1 RALKLKRRDRIH
13 YTVRPDGE
21 VVLTR
26 ASDEA
31 KPDPVMVNFLN
42 FLERDLLAHPENI
55 RPVTA
60 SSFAEAERLT
70 AGIEVDLE
78 EALEEDDDDE

>member
-1 RALKLKRRDRIH
+1 M
-13 YTVRPDGE
+13 
-21 VVLTR
+21 VLSQ

-31 KPDPVMVNFLN
+31 KHDLVMTNFLN
-42 FLERDLLAHPENI
+42 FLERDLIVHPENI

-70 AGIEVDLE
+70 VGVEIDLE
-78 EALEEDDDDE
+78 EVLEEDDDE

>member
-1 RALKLKRRDRIH
+1 H
-13 YTVRPDGE
+13 
-21 VVLTR
+21 
-26 ASDEA
+26 
-31 KPDPVMVNFLN
+31 DPVMVNFLN

>member
-1 RALKLKRRDRIH
+1 M
-13 YTVRPDGE
+13 
-21 VVLTR
+21 
-26 ASDEA
+26 
-31 KPDPVMVNFLN
+31 MVNFLN

-78 EALEEDDDDE
+78 EALEEDEHHEGDGEGNPDPRLAAEA